1 MCFLLSCEKNL
12 TIAQT
17 SEFKNTKGME
27 MINFSLEGKVAL
39 VTGAGRGIGRAI
51 AEGLASQG
59 AKVACAART
68 VSELEEVA
76 GAIETK
82 GGEALAVELDMGE
95 MASLEAALDA
105 VTSQFGR
112 LDILVNNA
120 GTNARQ
126 NIEEV
131 TEENYDRIMNVNL
144 KGLYFLSQKA
154 TAWMKKVGG
163 GKIINIGSL
172 TTGYALAKVSVYP
185 ATKGA
190 VGQLT
195 KAQAVEFGKDNIQ
208 VNAICPGFVVTAL
221 TEKMW
226 ADPTMRKWGESR
238 IPLGRLAGP
247 EDMVGTATFLASPAA
262 DYVTGQCIYVDGGF
276 MAGDNWPLPDAA
288 TT

>member
-76 GAIETK
+76 GAIEAK

-95 MASLEAALDA
+95 MASLEAALDT

-172 TTGYALAKVSVYP
+172 TTGYALAKVSVYT

-195 KAQAVEFGKDNIQ
+195 KAQAVEFGKDNIH

-262 DYVTGQCIYVDGGF
+262 DYVSGQCIYVDGGF
-276 MAGDNWPLPDAA
+276 MAGDNWPLPEAA
-288 TT
+288 TS